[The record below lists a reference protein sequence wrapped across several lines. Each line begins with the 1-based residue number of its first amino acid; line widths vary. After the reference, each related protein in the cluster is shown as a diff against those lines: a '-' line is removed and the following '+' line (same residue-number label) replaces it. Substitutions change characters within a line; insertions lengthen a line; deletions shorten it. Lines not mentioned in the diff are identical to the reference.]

1 MTAPISH
8 RTMRIL
14 ALALA
19 ICALLPA
26 WCTTAHARPIDDA
39 ALAVARGEPATPTR
53 DLPTPVVT
61 RTTPPAD
68 DSSDTLT
75 IALSS
80 TALLVALGG
89 VGYIVVTGRRMR
101 PPARPIGR

>member
-1 MTAPISH
+1 
-8 RTMRIL
+8 MRML

-19 ICALLPA
+19 TCALVPA
-26 WCTTAHARPIDDA
+26 WSATAHARPIDDP
-39 ALAVARGEPATPTR
+39 ALTVARGQPATPPP

-89 VGYIVVTGRRMR
+89 VGYTVVTGRRLP